1 VFYGLENMY
10 VPGIN
15 AVYHES
21 AACLLKDGAVVAA
34 VEEERLNRV
43 KHGKLSTPIDTKQLP
58 WLAIQHCLE
67 SEGISLKDCS
77 HINICNG
84 NISIL

>member
-1 VFYGLENMY
+1 VFYGVENMY

-15 AVYHES
+15 AVYHEL
-21 AACLLKDGAVVAA
+21 AACLLKNGAVVAA
-34 VEEERLNRV
+34 VEVERLNRV
-43 KHGKLSTPIDTKQLP
+43 KHGKLSTPKDTKQLP